1 MRPVNRRRR
10 GLVVDTQSQSTN
22 AGDLVFAELIV
33 PKKTAYVGEIVPVQI
48 RMGFDARVHP
58 RLTEPPDI
66 TGQGFTS
73 QKLQQSSQNLETIN
87 GRPFEVVTFK
97 TAIAAA
103 RAGKFEI
110 GPVKAKAQVVVP
122 RRRNA
127 PRSRSPFD
135 LFDLDDPFSDP
146 FFSNPFA
153 QFGERRDIQI
163 SSDPVALEVKPLPPN
178 APPSF
183 SGAIGSFTMATDAK
197 PKSVQVGDPIT
208 VTTTI
213 SGRGNFDRVN
223 APLLEDD
230 RGWHKYP
237 PSSKFKQDDEVG
249 ISGTKTFETVVSP
262 NENKQSL
269 PVLAFSYFDPAKEQY
284 VTLHSESMAITVQGG
299 AAAPAVAA
307 QPPSSSPATAT
318 RGRAPVPNSTKP
330 QDILYQ
336 LTEPS
341 RTVESFEPLYT
352 RRGFW
357 AAQSLPLA
365 ALLVFA
371 GWKIRRARLDDRE
384 ARRIGA
390 LQHEAAELMHKL
402 RRDDASP
409 REYYAEASRVV
420 RLKAALASRNRG
432 VDPNAVDAETAAET
446 FKLDTDSR
454 DRLRRLFEQNDEWQ
468 YSGTHNG
475 PGSISPENRR
485 DVLELIENLKHET
498 FHVIPSEA
506 KRVEEFVNGRSVMS
520 RDPCPLGDDS
530 KLWFFSARW
539 DRYVRFRQP
548 DAEFTKANQ
557 EYAQGNFKE
566 AIASYEALVRA
577 DQWNANLFY
586 DLGNA
591 YFRTRDF
598 GRAILNYERAL
609 ALDQHHPEA
618 TANLQIARDESRA
631 LELQPTRLERYL
643 QFASINQYSIAA
655 AVAFWLGIFGI
666 VALIFARRRSAALM
680 SLSILC
686 LLVCAVAVWA
696 IHTLDNGSKGRAL
709 AIVTGNDVQARLAT
723 ADTANS
729 VLALPAGSEIK
740 ILSTRGDWMYAALPN
755 DLRGWIQTKN
765 AEQVR
770 L

>member
-1 MRPVNRRRR
+1 MFPRLLTAIFVTLVAGMQSAFADSPSVTAVLSNSEATVGETVELQIKVTGPGDARPPEEISID
-10 GLVVDTQSQSTN
+10 GLEIHSTGTSRQFEIHNFSTSSSVTYNYTILPLRAGRFTIPPQTVRAGGKILRTPELALNVADAPGRPPPTTTRPGRSAQGQTSN

-66 TGQGFTS
+66 TGQGFTA

-153 QFGERRDIQI
+153 GFGERRDIQI
-163 SSDPVALEVKPLPPN
+163 TSDPVALEVKPLPPN

-213 SGRGNFDRVN
+213 AGRGNFDRVN

-249 ISGTKTFETVVSP
+249 ISGTKTFEMVVSP

-284 VTLHSESMAITVQGG
+284 VTLHSEATAITVQGG
-299 AAAPAVAA
+299 AVAPAVAA
-307 QPPSSSPATAT
+307 QQPASAPAAAA
-318 RGRAPVPNSTKP
+318 RGHAPVPTKP

-341 RTVESFEPLYT
+341 RTVASFEPLYT
-352 RRGFW
+352 RRGFLL
-357 AAQSLPLA
+357 AQSLPLA

-371 GWKIRRARLDDRE
+371 GWKIRRARLDDWE

-409 REYYAEASRVV
+409 QQYYAEASRVV
-420 RLKAALASRNRG
+420 QLKAALASRNRD
-432 VDPNAVDAETAAET
+432 VDPNAVDAESAAET

-475 PGSISPENRR
+475 PGRISPENRR
-485 DVLELIENLKHET
+485 DVLELIENL
-498 FHVIPSEA
+498 
-506 KRVEEFVNGRSVMS
+506 
-520 RDPCPLGDDS
+520 
-530 KLWFFSARW
+530 
-539 DRYVRFRQP
+539 Q
-548 DAEFTKANQ
+548 
-557 EYAQGNFKE
+557 
-566 AIASYEALVRA
+566 
-577 DQWNANLFY
+577 
-586 DLGNA
+586 
-591 YFRTRDF
+591 
-598 GRAILNYERAL
+598 
-609 ALDQHHPEA
+609 
-618 TANLQIARDESRA
+618 
-631 LELQPTRLERYL
+631 
-643 QFASINQYSIAA
+643 
-655 AVAFWLGIFGI
+655 
-666 VALIFARRRSAALM
+666 
-680 SLSILC
+680 
-686 LLVCAVAVWA
+686 
-696 IHTLDNGSKGRAL
+696 
-709 AIVTGNDVQARLAT
+709 
-723 ADTANS
+723 
-729 VLALPAGSEIK
+729 
-740 ILSTRGDWMYAALPN
+740 
-755 DLRGWIQTKN
+755 
-765 AEQVR
+765 
-770 L
+770 

>member
-1 MRPVNRRRR
+1 MRCRILLAL
-10 GLVVDTQSQSTN
+10 LVVVGVAQVARADSPSVTAVLSNSEATLGDTVELQIKVTGPGDAQPPEEISIDGLEIHSTGTSRQFEIHNFSTSSSVTYNYTILPLKAGRFTIPPQTVHAGGKILRTPELALNVADAPNQQTTTQPGRTAQGTQRTQSRSTN
-22 AGDLVFAELIV
+22 ARDLVFAELII

-48 RMGFDARVHP
+48 RMGFDARVQP

-66 TGQGFTS
+66 TGQGFTA

-87 GRPFEVVTFK
+87 GRPFDVVTFK
-97 TAIAAA
+97 TAITAA

-153 QFGERRDIQI
+153 QFGERRDVQI
-163 SSDPVALEVKPLPPN
+163 TSEPVSLEVKPLPPN

-249 ISGTKTFETVVSP
+249 ISGTKTFEMVVSP

-269 PVLAFSYFDPAKEQY
+269 PPVAFTYFDPAKEQY
-284 VTLHSESMAITVQGG
+284 VTLHSEQTAITVQGG

-307 QPPSSSPATAT
+307 QPPSSSPATAA
-318 RGRAPVPNSTKP
+318 RGRGAVSNTKP

-341 RTVESFEPLYT
+341 RTVASFEPLYT

-357 AAQSLPLA
+357 VAQSLPLA
-365 ALLVFA
+365 ALFVFA

-390 LQHEAAELMHKL
+390 LQHEAAALMHRL

-409 REYYAEASRVV
+409 QEYYAEASRVV
-420 RLKAALASRNRG
+420 RLKAALASPNRN
-432 VDPNAVDAETAAET
+432 VDPNVVDAETAAET

-475 PGSISPENRR
+475 PEKISPENRR
-485 DVLELIENLKHET
+485 DVLELVENLK
-498 FHVIPSEA
+498 
-506 KRVEEFVNGRSVMS
+506 
-520 RDPCPLGDDS
+520 
-530 KLWFFSARW
+530 
-539 DRYVRFRQP
+539 
-548 DAEFTKANQ
+548 
-557 EYAQGNFKE
+557 
-566 AIASYEALVRA
+566 
-577 DQWNANLFY
+577 
-586 DLGNA
+586 
-591 YFRTRDF
+591 
-598 GRAILNYERAL
+598 
-609 ALDQHHPEA
+609 
-618 TANLQIARDESRA
+618 
-631 LELQPTRLERYL
+631 
-643 QFASINQYSIAA
+643 
-655 AVAFWLGIFGI
+655 
-666 VALIFARRRSAALM
+666 
-680 SLSILC
+680 
-686 LLVCAVAVWA
+686 
-696 IHTLDNGSKGRAL
+696 
-709 AIVTGNDVQARLAT
+709 
-723 ADTANS
+723 
-729 VLALPAGSEIK
+729 
-740 ILSTRGDWMYAALPN
+740 
-755 DLRGWIQTKN
+755 
-765 AEQVR
+765 
-770 L
+770 

>member
-1 MRPVNRRRR
+1 
-10 GLVVDTQSQSTN
+10 
-22 AGDLVFAELIV
+22 
-33 PKKTAYVGEIVPVQI
+33 VGEIVPVQI
-48 RMGFDARVHP
+48 KMGFDARVHP

-127 PRSRSPFD
+127 PRGRSPFD

-153 QFGERRDIQI
+153 QLGERRDIQI

-183 SGAIGSFTMATDAK
+183 SGAIGSFTIATDAK

-208 VTTTI
+208 VTTAI

-249 ISGTKTFETVVSP
+249 ISGTKTFEMVVSP

-284 VTLHSESMAITVQGG
+284 VTLHSEQMAIAVQGG

-307 QPPSSSPATAT
+307 QQPGSSPATAA
-318 RGRAPVPNSTKP
+318 RGRPTVANSTKP

-341 RTVESFEPLYT
+341 RTVASFEPLYA

-357 AAQSLPLA
+357 VAQSLPLA

-371 GWKIRRARLDDRE
+371 GWKVRRARLDDRE

-402 RRDDASP
+402 RRDDVSP

-420 RLKAALASRNRG
+420 QLKAALASRNRG
-432 VDPNAVDAETAAET
+432 VEPNTVDAETAAET

-454 DRLRRLFEQNDEWQ
+454 NRLRRLFEQNDEWQ

-475 PGSISPENRR
+475 PGNISPENRR
-485 DVLELIENLKHET
+485 DVLELIENLK
-498 FHVIPSEA
+498 
-506 KRVEEFVNGRSVMS
+506 
-520 RDPCPLGDDS
+520 
-530 KLWFFSARW
+530 
-539 DRYVRFRQP
+539 
-548 DAEFTKANQ
+548 
-557 EYAQGNFKE
+557 
-566 AIASYEALVRA
+566 
-577 DQWNANLFY
+577 
-586 DLGNA
+586 
-591 YFRTRDF
+591 
-598 GRAILNYERAL
+598 
-609 ALDQHHPEA
+609 
-618 TANLQIARDESRA
+618 
-631 LELQPTRLERYL
+631 
-643 QFASINQYSIAA
+643 
-655 AVAFWLGIFGI
+655 
-666 VALIFARRRSAALM
+666 
-680 SLSILC
+680 
-686 LLVCAVAVWA
+686 
-696 IHTLDNGSKGRAL
+696 
-709 AIVTGNDVQARLAT
+709 
-723 ADTANS
+723 
-729 VLALPAGSEIK
+729 
-740 ILSTRGDWMYAALPN
+740 
-755 DLRGWIQTKN
+755 
-765 AEQVR
+765 
-770 L
+770 